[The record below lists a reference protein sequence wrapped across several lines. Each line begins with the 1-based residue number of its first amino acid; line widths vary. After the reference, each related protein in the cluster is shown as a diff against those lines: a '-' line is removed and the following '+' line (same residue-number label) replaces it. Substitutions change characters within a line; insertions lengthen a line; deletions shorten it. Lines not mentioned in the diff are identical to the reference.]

1 MAHQADEGGVL
12 SFATRVRELKDCGDI
27 DSHRRDLLISKLP
40 RVTASDIASMPEQ
53 RLAKSQFRGK
63 LTNGEAVV
71 FEPLAWKREE
81 TPRRL
86 SIYAEISRTV
96 NIQRFIGV
104 FHDASSNTYYAV
116 MEDLDGDEPSFVL
129 LKDALSNQL
138 IANASRIQR
147 LRLSYEIALAVAYL
161 HSLNIVI
168 KVISERSFYVKE
180 VNGEFVPVLTDLEY
194 ARLVSLWLRETHVS
208 RPCLTQITSVT
219 TLAMTHQS
227 TLPKRR
233 GKVALTRLTPMSG
246 GDRWRS
252 IIADR
257 QSRCSYL
264 AGLKRKTFARRF

>member
-63 LTNGEAVV
+63 LTNREAVV

-104 FHDASSNTYYAV
+104 FHD
-116 MEDLDGDEPSFVL
+116 
-129 LKDALSNQL
+129 
-138 IANASRIQR
+138 
-147 LRLSYEIALAVAYL
+147 
-161 HSLNIVI
+161 
-168 KVISERSFYVKE
+168 
-180 VNGEFVPVLTDLEY
+180 
-194 ARLVSLWLRETHVS
+194 
-208 RPCLTQITSVT
+208 
-219 TLAMTHQS
+219 
-227 TLPKRR
+227 
-233 GKVALTRLTPMSG
+233 
-246 GDRWRS
+246 
-252 IIADR
+252 
-257 QSRCSYL
+257 
-264 AGLKRKTFARRF
+264 